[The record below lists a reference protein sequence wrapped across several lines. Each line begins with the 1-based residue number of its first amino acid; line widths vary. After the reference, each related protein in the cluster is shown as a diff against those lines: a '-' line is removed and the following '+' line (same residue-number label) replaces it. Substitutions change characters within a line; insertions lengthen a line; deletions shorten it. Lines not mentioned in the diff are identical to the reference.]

1 MDYASDG
8 VSFQTMT
15 FMNRRRLIAWMA
27 TAAASMMLVVGL
39 QFVKLSPANS
49 VTTLNVYAAVS
60 LTNALNSIKTQYQ
73 NANPGITIN
82 YTFGASGTLLSQI
95 QAGAP
100 ADIFISAAADQID
113 VLQNASPSKLV
124 AGSRKNIVK
133 NRLVLIAPTT
143 PPVSAGSAA
152 LNSFNG
158 LTNANITGIAIGDYT
173 GNPPVV
179 PAGNYAKQVLTS
191 RGIFT
196 TLSPKL
202 YLASNVR
209 NVLTAVENKTLVVGG
224 VNKTIDAGIVYKTD
238 AAISNKVR
246 VADTSLIAESD
257 PIVYPLGILTRTTV
271 LSTAQSF
278 SNYLSGTTAQNIFRN
293 NYGFLAP

>member
-1 MDYASDG
+1 
-8 VSFQTMT
+8 
-15 FMNRRRLIAWMA
+15 MNRRRLIAWIA
-27 TAAASMMLVVGL
+27 TAVTSMMLVIGF
-39 QFVKLSPANS
+39 QFVHLSPAS
-49 VTTLNVYAAVS
+49 STTTLNVYAAVS
-60 LTNALNSIKTQYQ
+60 LTNALNAIKTQFQ
-73 NANPGITIN
+73 NANPTVN
-82 YTFGASGTLLSQI
+82 VVYTFGASGTLLSQI

-100 ADIFISAAADQID
+100 ADIFISAATDQID

-124 AGSRKNIVK
+124 AGSRKNVVR

-152 LNSFNG
+152 LTSFNG

-173 GNPPVV
+173 GTPPLV
-179 PAGNYAKQVLTS
+179 PAGNYTKQVLTS

-196 TLSPKL
+196 TLNPKL

-224 VNKTIDAGIVYKTD
+224 VNKTIDAGAVYKTD
-238 AAISNKVR
+238 AALSNKVR
-246 VADTSLIAESD
+246 VVETALTTESN

-271 LSTAQSF
+271 LTTAQSF
-278 SNYLSGTTAQNIFRN
+278 SNYLTGTTAQNIFKN

>member
-1 MDYASDG
+1 
-8 VSFQTMT
+8 
-15 FMNRRRLIAWMA
+15 MNRRRLIAWMA
-27 TAAASMMLVVGL
+27 TAVASMMLVIGL
-39 QFVKLSPANS
+39 QFVNLSPANS
-49 VTTLNVYAAVS
+49 TTTLNVFAAVS
-60 LTNALNSIKTQYQ
+60 LTNALNDIKTQYQ
-73 NANPGITIN
+73 SANPSVNIV

-95 QAGAP
+95 QAGAT
-100 ADIFISAAADQID
+100 ADIFISAATDQMD
-113 VLQNASPSKLV
+113 VLQNATPSKLV

-152 LNSFNG
+152 LTSFNG

-173 GNPPVV
+173 GTPPLV

-191 RGIFT
+191 RGIFST
-196 TLSPKL
+196 VSPKT

-224 VNKTIDAGIVYKTD
+224 VNKTIDAGAVYKTD
-238 AAISNKVR
+238 AAISSKVR
-246 VADTSLIAESD
+246 VVETALTTESD
-257 PIVYPLGILTRTTV
+257 PIVYPLGILANTTV

-278 SNYLSGTTAQNIFRN
+278 STYLSGTTAQNIFKN
-293 NYGFLAP
+293 TYGFILP

>member
-1 MDYASDG
+1 
-8 VSFQTMT
+8 
-15 FMNRRRLIAWMA
+15 MNRRRLIAWIA
-27 TAAASMMLVVGL
+27 TAVTSMMLVIGS
-39 QFVKLSPANS
+39 QFINLSPANS
-49 VTTLNVYAAVS
+49 VTTLRVFAAVS
-60 LTNALNSIKTQYQ
+60 LTNALNDIKTQYQ
-73 NANPGITIN
+73 TANPSVSIV

-95 QAGAP
+95 QAGAA
-100 ADIFISAAADQID
+100 ADIFISAATDQID
-113 VLQNASPSKLV
+113 VLQDATPSKLV
-124 AGSRKNIVK
+124 AGSRKNVVK

-152 LNSFNG
+152 LTSFNG

-173 GNPPVV
+173 GTPPLV

-196 TLSPKL
+196 TVSPKT

-224 VNKTIDAGIVYKTD
+224 VSKTIDAGAVYKTD
-238 AAISNKVR
+238 AAISTKVR
-246 VADTSLIAESD
+246 VVETALTTESD
-257 PIVYPLGILTRTTV
+257 PIVYPLGILANTTV

-278 SNYLSGTTAQNIFRN
+278 STYLSGTTAQNIFKN
-293 NYGFLAP
+293 TYGFILP

>member
-1 MDYASDG
+1 
-8 VSFQTMT
+8 
-15 FMNRRRLIAWMA
+15 MNRRRLIAWIA
-27 TAAASMMLVVGL
+27 TAVTSMMLVIGL
-39 QFVKLSPANS
+39 QFVDLSPAS
-49 VTTLNVYAAVS
+49 STTTLRVFAAVS
-60 LTNALNSIKTQYQ
+60 LTNALNDIKTQYQ
-73 NANPGITIN
+73 SANPSVNIV

-95 QAGAP
+95 QAGAT
-100 ADIFISAAADQID
+100 ADIFISAATDQMD
-113 VLQNASPSKLV
+113 VLQNATPSKLV

-152 LNSFNG
+152 LTSFNG

-173 GNPPVV
+173 GTPPLV

-196 TLSPKL
+196 TVSPKT

-224 VNKTIDAGIVYKTD
+224 VNKTIDAGAVYKTD

-246 VADTSLIAESD
+246 VVETALTTESD
-257 PIVYPLGILTRTTV
+257 PIVYPLGILANTTV

-278 SNYLSGTTAQNIFRN
+278 STYLSGTTAQNIFKN
-293 NYGFLAP
+293 TYGFILP

>member
-1 MDYASDG
+1 
-8 VSFQTMT
+8 
-15 FMNRRRLIAWMA
+15 MNRRRFITWMA
-27 TAAASMMLVVGL
+27 TAVASMMLVIGL
-39 QFVKLSPANS
+39 QFVNLSPANS
-49 VTTLNVYAAVS
+49 TTTLNVFAAVS
-60 LTNALNSIKTQYQ
+60 LTNALNDIKTQYQ
-73 NANPGITIN
+73 SANPSVNIV

-95 QAGAP
+95 QAGAT
-100 ADIFISAAADQID
+100 ADIFISAATDQMD
-113 VLQNASPSKLV
+113 VLQNATPSKLV
-124 AGSRKNIVK
+124 SGSRKNIVK

-152 LNSFNG
+152 LTSFNG

-173 GNPPVV
+173 GTPPLV

-196 TLSPKL
+196 TVSPKT

-224 VNKTIDAGIVYKTD
+224 VNKTIDAGAVYKTD
-238 AAISNKVR
+238 AAISSKVR
-246 VADTSLIAESD
+246 VVETALTTESD
-257 PIVYPLGILTRTTV
+257 PIVYPLGILANTTV

-278 SNYLSGTTAQNIFRN
+278 STYLSGTTAQNIFKN
-293 NYGFLAP
+293 TYGFILP

>member
-1 MDYASDG
+1 
-8 VSFQTMT
+8 
-15 FMNRRRLIAWMA
+15 MNRRRLIAWIA
-27 TAAASMMLVVGL
+27 TAVSSMMLVIGL
-39 QFVKLSPANS
+39 QFVNLSPASS

-60 LTNALNSIKTQYQ
+60 LTNALNAIKTQYQ
-73 NANPGITIN
+73 NANPGVN
-82 YTFGASGTLLSQI
+82 VVYTFGASGTLLSQI

-100 ADIFISAAADQID
+100 ADIFISAATNQID
-113 VLQNASPSKLV
+113 VLQNSTPSKLV
-124 AGSRKNIVK
+124 AGSRKNVVK

-152 LNSFNG
+152 LTSFNG

-173 GNPPVV
+173 GTPPVV

-202 YLASNVR
+202 YRASNVR

-224 VNKTIDAGIVYKTD
+224 VNKTINAGAVYKTD

-246 VADTSLIAESD
+246 VVQTALTTESD
-257 PIVYPLGILTRTTV
+257 SIVYPLGILTRTTV

-278 SNYLSGTTAQNIFRN
+278 SNYLSGSTAQNIFKN
-293 NYGFLAP
+293 TYGFILP

>member
-1 MDYASDG
+1 
-8 VSFQTMT
+8 
-15 FMNRRRLIAWMA
+15 MNRRKLIAWIA
-27 TAAASMMLVVGL
+27 TAASSMMLVIGL
-39 QFVKLSPANS
+39 QFVNLSPASS

-60 LTNALNSIKTQYQ
+60 LTNALNAIKTQYQ
-73 NANPGITIN
+73 NANPGVNIV

-100 ADIFISAAADQID
+100 ADIFISAATSQID
-113 VLQNASPSKLV
+113 VLQNSTPSKLV
-124 AGSRKNIVK
+124 AGSRKNVVK

-152 LNSFNG
+152 LTSFNG

-173 GNPPVV
+173 GTPPVV

-202 YLASNVR
+202 YRAANVR
-209 NVLTAVENKTLVVGG
+209 AVLTAVENKTLLVEG
-224 VNKTIDAGIVYKTD
+224 VTKTISAGAVYKTD

-246 VADTSLIAESD
+246 VVQTALTTESD
-257 PIVYPLGILTRTTV
+257 SIVYPLGILTRTKV
-271 LSTAQSF
+271 LTTAQSF
-278 SNYLSGTTAQNIFRN
+278 SNYLSGSTAQNIFKN
-293 NYGFLAP
+293 TYGFILP

>member
-1 MDYASDG
+1 
-8 VSFQTMT
+8 
-15 FMNRRRLIAWMA
+15 MNRRRLIAWIA
-27 TAAASMMLVVGL
+27 TAVTSMMLVIGF
-39 QFVKLSPANS
+39 QFVNLSPANS
-49 VTTLNVYAAVS
+49 TTTLRVFAASS
-60 LTNALNSIKTQYQ
+60 LTNAMNDIKTQYQ
-73 NANPGITIN
+73 SANPSVSIV

-95 QAGAP
+95 QGGAV
-100 ADIFISAAADQID
+100 ADIFISAATDQMD
-113 VLQNASPSKLV
+113 VLQNATPSKLV
-124 AGSRKNIVK
+124 SGSRKNIVK

-152 LNSFNG
+152 LTSFNG

-173 GNPPVV
+173 GTPPVV

-196 TLSPKL
+196 TVSPKT

-224 VNKTIDAGIVYKTD
+224 ISKTIDAGAVYKTD
-238 AAISNKVR
+238 AAISTKVR
-246 VADTSLIAESD
+246 VVETALTTESD
-257 PIVYPLGILTRTTV
+257 PIVYPLGILANTTV

-278 SNYLSGTTAQNIFRN
+278 STYLSGTTAQNIFKN
-293 NYGFLAP
+293 TYGFILP

>member
-1 MDYASDG
+1 
-8 VSFQTMT
+8 
-15 FMNRRRLIAWMA
+15 MNRRRFIAWIA
-27 TAAASMMLVVGL
+27 TAVASMMLVIGL
-39 QFVKLSPANS
+39 QFVNLSPANS

-60 LTNALNSIKTQYQ
+60 LTNALNAIKTQYQ
-73 NANPGITIN
+73 SANPSVNIV

-100 ADIFISAAADQID
+100 ADIFISAATDQLD
-113 VLQNASPSKLV
+113 VLQNSSPSKIV
-124 AGSRKNIVK
+124 AGSRKNVVK

-152 LNSFNG
+152 LTSFNG

-173 GNPPVV
+173 GTPPLV

-196 TLSPKL
+196 TVSPKT

-224 VNKTIDAGIVYKTD
+224 VNKTIDAGAVYKTD
-238 AAISNKVR
+238 AAISTKVR
-246 VADTSLIAESD
+246 VVETALTTESD

-278 SNYLSGTTAQNIFRN
+278 STYLSGTTAQNIFKN
-293 NYGFLAP
+293 TYGFILP

>member
-1 MDYASDG
+1 
-8 VSFQTMT
+8 
-15 FMNRRRLIAWMA
+15 MNRRRLIAWIA
-27 TAAASMMLVVGL
+27 TAVTSMMLVIGF
-39 QFVKLSPANS
+39 QFVNLSPASS
-49 VTTLNVYAAVS
+49 VTTLRVFAAVS
-60 LTNALNSIKTQYQ
+60 LTNALNDIKTQYQ
-73 NANPGITIN
+73 SANPSVSIV

-100 ADIFISAAADQID
+100 ADIFISAATDQID
-113 VLQNASPSKLV
+113 VLQNATPSKLV
-124 AGSRKNIVK
+124 SGSRKNIVK

-152 LNSFNG
+152 LTSFNG

-173 GNPPVV
+173 GTPPVV

-196 TLSPKL
+196 TVSPKT

-224 VNKTIDAGIVYKTD
+224 VNKTIDAGAVYKTD
-238 AAISNKVR
+238 AAISTKVR
-246 VADTSLIAESD
+246 VVETALTTESD
-257 PIVYPLGILTRTTV
+257 PIVYPLGILANTTV

-278 SNYLSGTTAQNIFRN
+278 STYLSGTTAQNIFKN
-293 NYGFLAP
+293 TYGFILP

>member
-1 MDYASDG
+1 
-8 VSFQTMT
+8 
-15 FMNRRRLIAWMA
+15 MNRRRLIAWIA
-27 TAAASMMLVVGL
+27 TAVTSMMLVIGL
-39 QFVKLSPANS
+39 QFVNLSPAS
-49 VTTLNVYAAVS
+49 STTTLNVFAAVS
-60 LTNALNSIKTQYQ
+60 LTNALNDIKTQYQ
-73 NANPGITIN
+73 SANPSVNIV

-95 QAGAP
+95 QAGAA
-100 ADIFISAAADQID
+100 ADIFISAATDQMD
-113 VLQNASPSKLV
+113 VLQNSSPSKLV

-143 PPVSAGSAA
+143 APVSAGSAA
-152 LNSFNG
+152 LTSFNG

-173 GNPPVV
+173 GTPPVV

-196 TLSPKL
+196 TVSPKT

-224 VNKTIDAGIVYKTD
+224 VSKTIDAGAVYKTD
-238 AAISNKVR
+238 AAISSKVR
-246 VADTSLIAESD
+246 VVETALTTESD
-257 PIVYPLGILTRTTV
+257 PIVYPLGILTSTTV

-278 SNYLSGTTAQNIFRN
+278 STYLSGTTAQNIFKN
-293 NYGFLAP
+293 TYGFILP

>member
-1 MDYASDG
+1 
-8 VSFQTMT
+8 
-15 FMNRRRLIAWMA
+15 MA
-27 TAAASMMLVVGL
+27 TAVTSMMLVIGF
-39 QFVKLSPANS
+39 QFVHLSPAS
-49 VTTLNVYAAVS
+49 STTTLNVYAAVS
-60 LTNALNSIKTQYQ
+60 LTNALNAIKTQYQ
-73 NANPGITIN
+73 NANPTVN
-82 YTFGASGTLLSQI
+82 VVYTFGASGTLLSQI

-100 ADIFISAAADQID
+100 ADIFISAATDQID

-124 AGSRKNIVK
+124 AGSRKNIVR

-152 LNSFNG
+152 LTSFNG
-158 LTNANITGIAIGDYT
+158 LTNANISGVAIGDYT
-173 GNPPVV
+173 GTPPLV

-191 RGIFT
+191 RGIFI
-196 TLSPKL
+196 TLTPKL

-209 NVLTAVENKTLVVGG
+209 NVLTAVENKASVTIGG
-224 VNKTIDAGIVYKTD
+224 VNKTIDAGAVYKTD

-246 VADTSLIAESD
+246 VVETALTTESD

-271 LSTAQSF
+271 LTTAQSF
-278 SNYLSGTTAQNIFRN
+278 SNYLTGTTAQNIFRN

>member
-1 MDYASDG
+1 
-8 VSFQTMT
+8 
-15 FMNRRRLIAWMA
+15 MNRRRLIAWIA
-27 TAAASMMLVVGL
+27 TAVTSMMLVIGS
-39 QFVKLSPANS
+39 QFVNFSPANS
-49 VTTLNVYAAVS
+49 ATTLNVYAAVS
-60 LTNALNSIKTQYQ
+60 LTNALNDIKTQYQ
-73 NANPGITIN
+73 SANPSVN
-82 YTFGASGTLLSQI
+82 VVYTFGASGTLLSQI

-100 ADIFISAAADQID
+100 ADIFISAATDQLD
-113 VLQNASPSKLV
+113 VLQNSSPSKIV
-124 AGSRKNIVK
+124 AGSRKNVVR

-143 PPVSAGSAA
+143 APVSAGSAA
-152 LNSFNG
+152 LTSFNG

-173 GNPPVV
+173 GTPPVV

-196 TLSPKL
+196 TVSPKT

-224 VNKTIDAGIVYKTD
+224 VSKTIDAGAVYKTD
-238 AAISNKVR
+238 AATSTKVR
-246 VADTSLIAESD
+246 VVETALTTESD

-278 SNYLSGTTAQNIFRN
+278 STYLSGATAQNIFKN
-293 NYGFLAP
+293 TYGFILP

>member
-1 MDYASDG
+1 
-8 VSFQTMT
+8 
-15 FMNRRRLIAWMA
+15 MNRRRLIAWIA
-27 TAAASMMLVVGL
+27 TAVTSMMLVIGS
-39 QFVKLSPANS
+39 QFVNFSPANS
-49 VTTLNVYAAVS
+49 ATTLNVYAAVS
-60 LTNALNSIKTQYQ
+60 LTNAMNDIKTQYQ
-73 NANPGITIN
+73 NANPGVTIN

-100 ADIFISAAADQID
+100 ADIFISAATDQLD
-113 VLQNASPSKLV
+113 VLQNSSPSKIV
-124 AGSRKNIVK
+124 AGSRKNVVK

-152 LNSFNG
+152 LTSFNG

-173 GNPPVV
+173 GTPPVV

-196 TLSPKL
+196 TVSPKT

-209 NVLTAVENKTLVVGG
+209 NVLTAVENKTLVVNG
-224 VNKTIDAGIVYKTD
+224 VSKTIDAGAVYKTD
-238 AAISNKVR
+238 AAISTKVR
-246 VADTSLIAESD
+246 VVETALTTESD

-278 SNYLSGTTAQNIFRN
+278 STYLSGSTAQNIFKN
-293 NYGFLAP
+293 TYGFVLP